1 MIPKAYIDAWSEYA
15 PWQQNFQV
23 EQDMVIERALIEI
36 FSDPFLNKRLVFRG
50 GTALYKLF
58 LKPQARYSEDIDLVQ
73 IKSEPIKETIDV
85 LRERLSFLGI
95 PIVKQKLN
103 NNTIVFRFE
112 SESEPKMPM
121 RLKVEINCR
130 EHFSVF
136 GYEKSSFK
144 MNSRWYSGET
154 DLITYSL
161 EELLG
166 TKLRALYQRKKGRDL
181 FDMWKGITEAK
192 ARPDK
197 IIEAFGAYMDYE
209 KKKITQKQFINNMNA
224 KMKER
229 IFLGDIEGLLRPGI
243 DFNAMEAYDLIRT
256 TLLEKI

>member
-1 MIPKAYIDAWSEYA
+1 MIPKAYIDEWSEFA

-73 IKSEPIKETIDV
+73 MKSEPIKETIDV

-95 PIVKQKLN
+95 PIIKQKLN
-103 NNTIVFRFE
+103 NNTMVFRFE

-136 GYEKSSFK
+136 GYEKASFK

-154 DLITYSL
+154 NLITYSL

-192 ARPDK
+192 ARPEK
-197 IIEAFGAYMDYE
+197 IIEAFSAYMDNE
-209 KKKITQKQFINNMNA
+209 KKKITQKQFINNMDA

-229 IFLGDIEGLLRPGI
+229 IFLGDIQGLLRPGH
-243 DFNAMEAYDLIRT
+243 DFNAEQAYDIVRST
-256 TLLEKI
+256 ILEKL